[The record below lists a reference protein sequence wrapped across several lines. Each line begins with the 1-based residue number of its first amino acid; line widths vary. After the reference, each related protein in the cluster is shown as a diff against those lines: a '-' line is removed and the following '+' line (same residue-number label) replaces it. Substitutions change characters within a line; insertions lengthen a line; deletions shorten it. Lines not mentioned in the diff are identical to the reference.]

1 MKSLDELMSR
11 YFSADE
17 EMKRKVLEAADKV
30 LSGWPP
36 EPTQPERLLN
46 LKEVAEGLGYKS
58 AVTPWRMGVH
68 KVAEDWA
75 GGRRMYRM
83 SRVVE
88 YLKSPE
94 ARKNREALRAAKR
107 GKAQSKPAVGGE
119 E

>member
-17 EMKRKVLEAADKV
+17 EMKRKVLEAADEV
-30 LSGWPP
+30 LSGRPP

-46 LKEVAEGLGYKS
+46 LSELAAALGYRS
-58 AVTPWRMGVH
+58 AVTPWRLGVH

-88 YLKSPE
+88 YLRSPE
-94 ARKNREALRAAKR
+94 ARKNREALREAKR
-107 GKAQSKPAVGGE
+107 SKSKPGRAGGGGE
-119 E
+119 